1 MLANGRCMVAEQ
13 AVTSTPEPLAGSLS
27 KLYTV
32 YLEIA
37 KKDHHQRLTALYGKQ
52 LPPPGQ
58 TRFRPLPF
66 DDFVTRYE
74 SCRSLPNG
82 EETFRRQLAR
92 WATVYGVEKTDSEII
107 RSVAA

>member
-1 MLANGRCMVAEQ
+1 MLANGSCMFSEQ
-13 AVTSTPEPLAGSLS
+13 VMTSTPEPLAGSLS
-27 KLYTV
+27 KLYGV

-66 DDFVTRYE
+66 DDFVSRYE
-74 SCRSLPNG
+74 SSRSLPNG

-92 WATVYGVEKTDSEII
+92 WATIYGVEKADSEIT